1 MKEQVIDA
9 SVALD
14 WFLQE
19 TDSAA
24 AQVLMDDSINEV
36 IRLLTPELLF
46 MEVIKALQKTPGIT
60 MSLIEKA
67 VAGLWGLKLT
77 VVPLEGKLLKE
88 AGRLAFRLNT
98 TIYET
103 LYLALAIER
112 DCELITANEQFLEK
126 VREAGIEHA
135 RGLWE

>member
-36 IRLLTPELLF
+36 IRLFTPELLF
-46 MEVIKALQKTPGIT
+46 MEVIKALQNTPGIT
-60 MSLIEKA
+60 MDLIDKGI
-67 VAGLWGLKLT
+67 AGLWGLKLT
-77 VVPLEGKLLKE
+77 VVPLDGKLLKE
-88 AGRLAFRLNT
+88 AGRLAFKLDT
-98 TIYET
+98 TVYET

-112 DCELITANEQFLEK
+112 DCELVTANEEFLEK
-126 VREAGIEHA
+126 IREAGIENA

>member
-1 MKEQVIDA
+1 MNEHVIDA

-36 IRLLTPELLF
+36 IRLLAPELLF
-46 MEVIKALQKTPGIT
+46 MEVAKALQSNPSIT
-60 MSLIEKA
+60 MQLIDKA
-67 VAGLWGLKLT
+67 IAGLWGLKLT
-77 VVPLEGKLLKE
+77 VVPLDGKLLKE

-98 TIYET
+98 TVYET

-112 DCELITANEQFLEK
+112 DCELITANEEFLEK
-126 VREAGIEHA
+126 VREAGIENA

>member
-1 MKEQVIDA
+1 MNEHVIDA

-36 IRLLTPELLF
+36 IRLLAPELLF
-46 MEVIKALQKTPGIT
+46 MEVAKALQSNPSIT
-60 MSLIEKA
+60 MQLIDKA
-67 VAGLWGLKLT
+67 IAGLWGLKLT
-77 VVPLEGKLLKE
+77 VEPLDGKLLKE

-98 TIYET
+98 TVYET

-112 DCELITANEQFLEK
+112 DCELITANEEFLEK
-126 VREAGIEHA
+126 VREAGIENA